1 MKKGCLLLI
10 TVLIATGWG
19 YYTIIQGSEL
29 ASQWWIPL
37 IFGVLAAM
45 VVGNAQGILQALLH
59 LRASRRDRT
68 RWEDGDLVVVSGRL
82 QALHAPVNAPIS
94 GKSATIVEYELGRIS
109 QSNDSPAFVS
119 EYRGF
124 LMAPC
129 SIQNRSGQGQLQVVG
144 FPLLPNTDMQSFS
157 TIEDYRRI
165 ASFLVKTS
173 TTEIQ
178 SSPIAAL
185 SQLNSVLKDDDG
197 TVDAHF
203 RTTKARDLR
212 EVIAEFDSELSKEGT
227 PEEQRSNDL
236 TDAEREAE
244 AKELQ
249 EENLSIAR
257 GDTPTDML
265 LDYLHARGYSLK
277 ENAFENGSEVTL
289 MGTFRAQK
297 RQLDI
302 GSGFSNLNHGIHRGP
317 AHVVL
322 GKNLFKA
329 LMLTTIFLG
338 IFLAG
343 NYFLLRQLGID
354 VKKLI
359 EDSQIAIKNSAS
371 LKGND

>member
-19 YYTIIQGSEL
+19 YYKLIQGSEL

-37 IFGVLAAM
+37 IFGVFAAM

-68 RWEDGDLVVVSGRL
+68 QWKDGDLVVVSGCL

-94 GKSATIVEYELGRIS
+94 GKPATIVEYELGRAS
-109 QSNDSPAFVS
+109 QSNDSQAFVA

-124 LMAPC
+124 MMTPC
-129 SIQNRSGQGQLQVVG
+129 AIQNRRGQGQLQVVG
-144 FPLLPNTDMQSFS
+144 FPLLPNSDMQTHSAV
-157 TIEDYRRI
+157 EDYRRI
-165 ASFLVKTS
+165 ASFLVRTS

-178 SSPIAAL
+178 SSPIAAIA
-185 SQLNSVLKDDDG
+185 QLNSVLKDDDG

-203 RTTKARDLR
+203 RITKARDLR
-212 EVIAEFDSELSKEGT
+212 QMIAEHDSELSNEISV
-227 PEEQRSNDL
+227 EEINRNDL

-249 EENLSIAR
+249 EENPTFT
-257 GDTPTDML
+257 GDDTPTDIL
-265 LDYLHARGYSLK
+265 LDYLHARGFSLK
-277 ENAFENGSEVTL
+277 ENTFENGCEVTL
-289 MGTFRAQK
+289 MGSFRAHK

-302 GSGFSNLNHGIHRGP
+302 GSGFSNLNHRIYRGP
-317 AHVVL
+317 VNVVL
-322 GKNLFKA
+322 GKNLTKA
-329 LMLTTIFLG
+329 LLLTAIFLG

-343 NYFLLRQLGID
+343 NYFLLGQLGID
-354 VKKLI
+354 PNKLI
-359 EDSQIAIKNSAS
+359 ENPQAFLDN
-371 LKGND
+371 L